1 MALKD
6 NEKFN
11 SLKKSVNAE
20 YESIIN
26 DSKLDLEYKSNKIAN
41 LLKTDNTNENIVLEY
56 LNLMD
61 KILAKS
67 KDDSIKKII
76 LQYECCIEEK
86 KFNQTFQPKKITKI
100 SYKKRIMNLISLIK
114 EYEKKELDDK
124 IKLLDK
130 IESENIV
137 KFHNT
142 FPINYNSN
150 LELYF
155 YSLYEALCN
164 KIMNFFK
171 INYIDKK
178 DIEMHLMKLIIEK
191 NKLLFNNEMENSE
204 KIMVIDN
211 KIKYFPFIYGTFNKY
226 ISAFSN
232 FIDSTYDNFYKRFA
246 SDHLKDEKELLLFT
260 DYIFFLSYYSFVK
273 YNDDDYINIWND
285 TLIDITIE
293 EKINIIKTS
302 SARRFTFT
310 IENNNL
316 EVKDKSKKIKDY
328 SIPNIEDYSFE
339 ILINYLYIIKHKPD
353 LIELNRFLKID
364 KYYENLYIR
373 KIWKIWEEFL
383 IKVLSSN
390 MVESV
395 FNKIFDDIKDKND
408 GNKLSPQSFF
418 DKEEIKLIINNT
430 RYFIFKSD
438 FYGITVGKNLL
449 IYLNG
454 DPFLVDGDPL
464 QNKIFFLSYDVK
476 SNLHEIVGHLNIRFQ
491 YYISKD
497 KRYIL
502 SPKPK
507 NPSSQAKSRG
517 GKEAGEFI
525 EELIFGTSEQKITI
539 EQMLYILDIKNYE
552 KDYINFRNGFIK
564 CGEMKG
570 YEISEEFKIF
580 LSQLDIDSKNIT
592 FESNSSFCLIEMHKN
607 ETGFYRIGKHPM
619 EGYNDIYE
627 E

>member
-164 KIMNFFK
+164 QIMNFFK

-178 DIEMHLMKLIIEK
+178 DIEMHLMKLTIEK

-204 KIMVIDN
+204 KIMVIDK
-211 KIKYFPFIYGTFNKY
+211 KIKYIPFIYGTFNKY

-464 QNKIFFLSYDVK
+464 QNKIFFLSNNVK

-491 YYISKD
+491 YYLSKD
-497 KRYIL
+497 KTYIS

-507 NPSSQAKSRG
+507 NPSSQEKSRG

-580 LSQLDIDSKNIT
+580 LTQLDIDSKNIT

-607 ETGFYRIGKHPM
+607 ESGFYRNGKHPM

>member
-164 KIMNFFK
+164 QIMNFFK

-178 DIEMHLMKLIIEK
+178 DIEMHLMKLTIEK

-204 KIMVIDN
+204 KIMVIDK
-211 KIKYFPFIYGTFNKY
+211 KIKYIPFIYGTFNKY

-232 FIDSTYDNFYKRFA
+232 FIDSTYDNFCKRFA

-293 EKINIIKTS
+293 EKINIVKSS

-353 LIELNRFLKID
+353 LIEINRFLKID
-364 KYYENLYIR
+364 NYYEKLYIR

-454 DPFLVDGDPL
+454 DPFLFDGDPL
-464 QNKIFFLSYDVK
+464 QNKIFFLSNNVK

-497 KRYIL
+497 KRYIS

-517 GKEAGEFI
+517 GKEAREFI
-525 EELIFGTSEQKITI
+525 EELIFGTSEQITI
-539 EQMLYILDIKNYE
+539 EQMLYILDFKNYE

-592 FESNSSFCLIEMHKN
+592 FESNSNFCLIEMHKN
-607 ETGFYRIGKHPM
+607 ESGFYRNGKHPM